1 MASTTDQATPPN
13 PAIAQSNPTLSV
25 STTSFDLERDRST
38 WPETPKLTGL
48 EPSIIVPRDHPEI
61 EIQEEEFP
69 SDDART
75 MSPRRNSADIERLGQ
90 ELRQT
95 FKE

>member
-13 PAIAQSNPTLSV
+13 PTIAQSKPTLLV
-25 STTSFDLERDRST
+25 STTSFDLERERST
-38 WPETPKLTGL
+38 EPKTPKLTGL

-69 SDDART
+69 PDDART
-75 MSPRRNSADIERLGQ
+75 MSPRRSSVDIERLGQ
-90 ELRQT
+90 EARQT
-95 FKE
+95 LKE

>member
-1 MASTTDQATPPN
+1 
-13 PAIAQSNPTLSV
+13 
-25 STTSFDLERDRST
+25 
-38 WPETPKLTGL
+38 
-48 EPSIIVPRDHPEI
+48 VPRDHPEI